1 MNVSL
6 TEKQVKYIS
15 DQINSG
21 DYQNR
26 SEVVRDA
33 LRLHEY
39 YRESVIESLKEKIQ
53 LGIDSPDSP
62 RNVLDIME
70 AGIP

>member
-1 MNVSL
+1 
-6 TEKQVKYIS
+6 
-15 DQINSG
+15 
-21 DYQNR
+21 
-26 SEVVRDA
+26 VVRDA
-33 LRLHEY
+33 LRLHKY

-53 LGIDSPDSP
+53 LGIDSPDSL